1 MWNELKRLL
10 PCMTQLYT
18 DSFQMGNVTG
28 TRDNEE
34 VGRISTEGV
43 KQTYLDEIDL
53 SIPDHVGRAAT
64 ERNRTGLFLCLS
76 QVLLERTRPA
86 LEVINR
92 QSEGQTTKPSPRHP
106 MADSILHSTLRIGD
120 FWST

>member
-1 MWNELKRLL
+1 
-10 PCMTQLYT
+10 
-18 DSFQMGNVTG
+18 MGNVTG